1 MNRANA
7 AGFTLLE
14 LLVALLVF
22 GFLIAGLSQT
32 VRFGMAAWQSEARIS
47 RGQGDFEAV
56 DRTLRHLIEN
66 MRPSDEGAN
75 PSIEGTANT
84 LSGVTVLPAAG
95 PGAAPGPVEAALAV
109 SGNRLVLR
117 WRPYRHAASLRP
129 MPPPREAL
137 LMDGVARLT
146 LSYWRPTGGW
156 VTAWREPDLP
166 PLVRLHLTFAG
177 AEQPRWPDIVVAPV
191 LSRP

>member
-1 MNRANA
+1 MNQPNA

-22 GFLIAGLSQT
+22 GFLITGLSQA
-32 VRFGMAAWQSEARIS
+32 VRFGMVAWQSEVRIS
-47 RGQGDFEAV
+47 RGEYDFEAV
-56 DRTLRHLIEN
+56 NRTLRHLIEN

-95 PGAAPGPVEAALAV
+95 ANAAPGAVEAALAV
-109 SGNRLVLR
+109 SGRRLVLR
-117 WRPYRHAASLRP
+117 WRPYRHAASLRAE
-129 MPPPREAL
+129 PPPHEAI

-146 LSYWRPTGGW
+146 IAYWRPTGEW
-156 VTAWREPDLP
+156 VSAWREPDLP
-166 PLVRLHLTFAG
+166 PLVRLRLTFTSADL
-177 AEQPRWPDIVVAPV
+177 PRWPDIVVAPV